1 MELAAVLRL
10 LVALAVVLGL
20 LALLAAAAKRF
31 NLIKPVSQT
40 GRRLAV
46 VETIALDQRRR
57 LVLVRRD
64 GVEHLLVLGQE
75 GATLVEAGIAGMAP
89 NALPAG
95 PAQA

>member
-1 MELAAVLRL
+1 MELAAVIRL

-31 NLIKPVSQT
+31 NLMKPMSQS
-40 GRRLAV
+40 GRRLSV

-64 GVEHLLVLGQE
+64 GVEHLLVLGQD
-75 GATLVEAGIAGMAP
+75 GATVVESGIDGG
-89 NALPAG
+89 ALPA
-95 PAQA
+95 PATSAAP